1 MHRLIFLINMMKK
14 VSFLATLFLVFGPR
28 TFSLRSTLLPAR
40 SFHHHP
46 IYQQSS
52 STTTS
57 KTVQPPS
64 SPPSSSTVHTPIE
77 EVGDDTDDD
86 FKGFVPTFNTA
97 SLDISM
103 SNPFGSAILSLS
115 ECRKELLAILRKEIV
130 MEEEMFYHARVEY
143 LTKVL
148 EGTFTPAQTIP
159 FLQLILSGDWYLAY
173 SNVLLPRAD
182 PTLEVSVQQEIQPLG
197 MGGDKEPGYGEIRNR
212 IMWKLNRP
220 NDQTFGD
227 FVAECQY
234 QITTKGDLDVTLKE
248 HFLLPNDEI
257 PNDPEDL
264 VMSLQ
269 RSVPFEAF
277 DPDQILIKNTYIHPE
292 LRICRINGN
301 KFDNVVNI
309 YWKSSVPAKRRGSV

>member
-1 MHRLIFLINMMKK
+1 MLKK
-14 VSFLATLFLVFGPR
+14 ISFLLALFFVFVPCI
-28 TFSLRSTLLPAR
+28 FSFRSTLPAR
-40 SFHHHP
+40 SFHNHP
-46 IYQQSS
+46 LYQQSI
-52 STTTS
+52 TTTGTDTQS
-57 KTVQPPS
+57 KSPLPQQTLQPPKE
-64 SPPSSSTVHTPIE
+64 PSSTVPIE
-77 EVGDDTDDD
+77 EVGDETDDDHD
-86 FKGFVPTFNTA
+86 FKGFVPTINTA
-97 SLDISM
+97 NLDISM
-103 SNPFGSAILSLS
+103 SNPFGPAVLSVS
-115 ECRKELLAILRKEIV
+115 ECRKELLSILRKEIV
-130 MEEEMFYHARVEY
+130 MDEQQFYHARVEY

-148 EGTFTPAQTIP
+148 EGTFVPAQTIP
-159 FLQLILSGDWYLAY
+159 FLQLILAGDWYLAY
-173 SNVLLPRAD
+173 SNVLIPRAD

-197 MGGDKEPGYGEIRNR
+197 MGGDNEAGHGEIRNR

-257 PNDPEDL
+257 PQDPEDL

>member
-1 MHRLIFLINMMKK
+1 MLKNASCI
-14 VSFLATLFLVFGPR
+14 VLFVVFVFGQCIFSFR
-28 TFSLRSTLLPAR
+28 TTLSPPR
-40 SFHHHP
+40 SFHHP
-46 IYQQSS
+46 LYQQLV
-52 STTTS
+52 TTGTID
-57 KTVQPPS
+57 TQLQQQPPPQS
-64 SPPSSSTVHTPIE
+64 VQSPIE
-77 EVGDDTDDD
+77 EIGDGNDDD
-86 FKGFVPTFNTA
+86 DDNQKGFVPIFNTA
-97 SLDISM
+97 NLEISM
-103 SNPFGSAILSLS
+103 SNPFGPAVLSLS

-130 MEEEMFYHARVEY
+130 MKEESFYHARVEY

-173 SNVLLPRAD
+173 SNVLIPRAD
-182 PTLEVSVQQEIQPLG
+182 PTLEVKVQQEIQPLG
-197 MGGDKEPGYGEIRNR
+197 MGEDKETGHGELRNR
-212 IMWKLNRP
+212 IFWKLNRP

-248 HFLLPNDEI
+248 HFLLPNDDV
-257 PNDPEDL
+257 PKDPEDL
-264 VMSLQ
+264 IMSLQ
-269 RSVPFEAF
+269 RSVPFESF

-309 YWKSSVPAKRRGSV
+309 YWKSSTPAKRRGSV